1 MIGHLSRVRMVCLKD
16 LRIRN
21 LKVWNVFLINPLNGI
36 KKYEQL
42 RETPTMKTLKAV
54 KESLMT
60 STRVVKAMRDK
71 IESQL
76 AIDEEDNVDSMLNNI
91 NRLMKLSEQ
100 LPNTIDTIKNL
111 EEKVKTDELQR
122 GKIKGGG
129 EIGLF
134 EN

>member
-1 MIGHLSRVRMVCLKD
+1 
-16 LRIRN
+16 
-21 LKVWNVFLINPLNGI
+21 
-36 KKYEQL
+36 
-42 RETPTMKTLKAV
+42 
-54 KESLMT
+54 MT

-71 IESQL
+71 IEAQL
-76 AIDEEDNVDSMLNNI
+76 SIDEEDNVDSMLNNI